1 MHLANRRII
10 MTFHPVSNGF
20 NFACTASYNIEGT
33 ASVSQRVQAEHV
45 DLIGKNTSQANTN
58 MINAD
63 NTQMDGMP
71 VVGKD
76 GVTDKN
82 FSERVNEWQTKY
94 NLINTTGQMYVN
106 ELQTEAQ
113 NDGTNL
119 QAVGNFI
126 NNLLQIQSAIIS
138 PLNTVTTL
146 LQSAL

>member
-1 MHLANRRII
+1 MGD
-10 MTFHPVSNGF
+10 TPFHPVSNGF
-20 NFACTASYNIEGT
+20 RFACTASYNIEGT
-33 ASVSQRVQAEHV
+33 ANVSQRVQAEHV
-45 DLIGKNTSQANTN
+45 DLVGENTSQANTN
-58 MINAD
+58 MIDAD
-63 NTQMDGMP
+63 NTQMSSMP
-71 VVGKD
+71 
-76 GVTDKN
+76 TDTGSKTY
-82 FSERVNEWQTKY
+82 SEEVQEWQTKY

>member
-1 MHLANRRII
+1 MSE
-10 MTFHPVSNGF
+10 FKPVSNGF
-20 NFACTASYNIEGT
+20 SFACTASYNIEGT
-33 ASVSQRVQAEHV
+33 ASTSQRIQAEHV
-45 DLIGKNTSQANTN
+45 DLVGKNTSTANTD

-63 NTQMDGMP
+63 NTQMDQMP
-71 VVGKD
+71 KMGGQYNGHK
-76 GVTDKN
+76 VTDKTY
-82 FSERVNEWQTKY
+82 SSDVSEWQTQY

-138 PLNTVTTL
+138 PLNTVTAL

>member
-10 MTFHPVSNGF
+10 MSDFKPVSNGF
-20 NFACTASYNIEGT
+20 SFACTASYNMEGT
-33 ASVSQRVQAEHV
+33 ANVSQRVQAEHV
-45 DLIGKNTSQANTN
+45 DLVGENTSQANTN
-58 MINAD
+58 MIDAD
-63 NTQMDGMP
+63 NKQMSSMP
-71 VVGKD
+71 
-76 GVTDKN
+76 TDTGSKTY
-82 FSERVNEWQTKY
+82 SEEVQEWQTKY

>member
-1 MHLANRRII
+1 MHLANRRIK
-10 MTFHPVSNGF
+10 MSDFKPVSNGF
-20 NFACTASYNIEGT
+20 SFACTASYSMEAT
-33 ASVSQRVQAEHV
+33 ASASQRIQAEHV
-45 DLIGKNTSQANTN
+45 DLVGENTSQANTN

-63 NTQMDGMP
+63 NTQMGKMP
-71 VVGKD
+71 
-76 GVTDKN
+76 TDTSSKTY
-82 FSERVNEWQTKY
+82 SEEVQEWQTKY